1 MIRWF
6 EFNHLKFLRTL
17 TASVALL
24 SALSC
29 QAQIILETNVH
40 DFGILKAG
48 DPFFVDVGVQ
58 NAYEEVVYI
67 LRAEQSERTVIQF
80 SDKKLLPGKE
90 EFIRIQF
97 NPKKTGKFNEQVMVY
112 FSKLLRPLPI
122 QIRGEV
128 ESFTKEYD
136 PACPNFDEKPGR
148 KTFDIRFFVGD
159 GLNMEPVK
167 KARVQTLNLES
178 QKEEESNSFGFVH
191 LMLPAGKYRWRVQA
205 EGYETQVVEKYVNR
219 LQNEVNVYLER
230 QEGHVI
236 ADIKHAET
244 DSLRKEVFRRILD
257 KEEQKEA
264 VIIPDTTTEAK
275 TEAKEQGRPKEPSAD
290 TEPRQDSEY
299 LPLSQFKKNNLVFL
313 IDVSESMRLSGKFQ
327 LLRKALKSLIGSMR
341 SVDQL
346 AILTYSDSVELFMN
360 IKANLDVNRAQKQI
374 DDLFAHGKTNTTAGV
389 EEAYRLTLEGLVAD
403 GNNQIFLTS
412 DGVYSKEDT
421 EKTISYIRSKFGTGV
436 KLSTIGVKTEKTN
449 ASKLKKIAR
458 YGQGKYLSIDD
469 DASAES
475 VLIREVKRNSR
486 R

>member
-1 MIRWF
+1 
-6 EFNHLKFLRTL
+6 LKFLRTL

-275 TEAKEQGRPKEPSAD
+275 TESKEQGRPKEPSAD

-299 LPLSQFKKNNLVFL
+299 LPLSQYKKNNLVFL

>member
-205 EGYETQVVEKYVNR
+205 EGFETQVVEKYVNR

-275 TEAKEQGRPKEPSAD
+275 TESKEQGRPKEPSAD

-299 LPLSQFKKNNLVFL
+299 LPLSQYKKNNLVFL

>member
-1 MIRWF
+1 M
-6 EFNHLKFLRTL
+6 KFLRTL

-205 EGYETQVVEKYVNR
+205 EGFETQVVEKYVNR

-275 TEAKEQGRPKEPSAD
+275 TESKEQGRPKEPSAD

>member
-1 MIRWF
+1 
-6 EFNHLKFLRTL
+6 
-17 TASVALL
+17 
-24 SALSC
+24 
-29 QAQIILETNVH
+29 
-40 DFGILKAG
+40 
-48 DPFFVDVGVQ
+48 
-58 NAYEEVVYI
+58 
-67 LRAEQSERTVIQF
+67 
-80 SDKKLLPGKE
+80 
-90 EFIRIQF
+90 
-97 NPKKTGKFNEQVMVY
+97 
-112 FSKLLRPLPI
+112 
-122 QIRGEV
+122 
-128 ESFTKEYD
+128 
-136 PACPNFDEKPGR
+136 
-148 KTFDIRFFVGD
+148 
-159 GLNMEPVK
+159 
-167 KARVQTLNLES
+167 
-178 QKEEESNSFGFVH
+178 
-191 LMLPAGKYRWRVQA
+191 MLPAGKYRWRVQA

-275 TEAKEQGRPKEPSAD
+275 TEAKEQGRPKEPSPD

-299 LPLSQFKKNNLVFL
+299 LPLSQYKKNNLVFL

-412 DGVYSKEDT
+412 DGDYSKEDT

-449 ASKLKKIAR
+449 ASKLKKLAR

>member
-1 MIRWF
+1 M
-6 EFNHLKFLRTL
+6 KFLRTL

-205 EGYETQVVEKYVNR
+205 EGFETQVVEKYVNR

>member
-1 MIRWF
+1 M
-6 EFNHLKFLRTL
+6 KFLRTL

-299 LPLSQFKKNNLVFL
+299 LPLSQYKKNNLVFL

>member
-1 MIRWF
+1 M
-6 EFNHLKFLRTL
+6 KFLRTL

>member
-1 MIRWF
+1 M
-6 EFNHLKFLRTL
+6 
-17 TASVALL
+17 
-24 SALSC
+24 
-29 QAQIILETNVH
+29 
-40 DFGILKAG
+40 
-48 DPFFVDVGVQ
+48 GVQ

-205 EGYETQVVEKYVNR
+205 EGFETQVVEKYVNR

-275 TEAKEQGRPKEPSAD
+275 TESKEQGRPKEPSAD

-299 LPLSQFKKNNLVFL
+299 LPLSQYKKNNLVFL

>member
-1 MIRWF
+1 M
-6 EFNHLKFLRTL
+6 KFLRTL

-48 DPFFVDVGVQ
+48 DPFFVDVGKK

-299 LPLSQFKKNNLVFL
+299 LPLSQYKKNNLVFL

>member
-1 MIRWF
+1 M
-6 EFNHLKFLRTL
+6 
-17 TASVALL
+17 
-24 SALSC
+24 
-29 QAQIILETNVH
+29 
-40 DFGILKAG
+40 
-48 DPFFVDVGVQ
+48 GVQ

-205 EGYETQVVEKYVNR
+205 EGFETQVVEKYVNR

-299 LPLSQFKKNNLVFL
+299 LPLSQYKKNNLVFL

>member
-1 MIRWF
+1 M
-6 EFNHLKFLRTL
+6 
-17 TASVALL
+17 
-24 SALSC
+24 
-29 QAQIILETNVH
+29 
-40 DFGILKAG
+40 
-48 DPFFVDVGVQ
+48 DVGVQ
-58 NAYEEVVYI
+58 NAYEDVAYI

-128 ESFTKEYD
+128 ESFKEEYD

-159 GLNMEPVK
+159 GLHMEPVK

-205 EGYETQVVEKYVNR
+205 QGYETQVVEKYVNR

-230 QEGHVI
+230 QEGHLI
-236 ADIKHAET
+236 ADIKQAES

-257 KEEQKEA
+257 KEDQKEA
-264 VIIPDTTTEAK
+264 VIIPDTTKEIETELPK
-275 TEAKEQGRPKEPSAD
+275 KESIRESSAS
-290 TEPRQDSEY
+290 TAPVLDSKD
-299 LPLSQFKKNNLVFL
+299 LPLSQYKKNNLVFL
-313 IDVSESMRLSGKFQ
+313 IDISESMRLSGKFQ
-327 LLRKALKSLIGSMR
+327 LLRKALKSLIASMR

-360 IKANLDVNRAQKQI
+360 IKGNLDVNLAQKQI

>member
-1 MIRWF
+1 
-6 EFNHLKFLRTL
+6 LKFLRTL

>member
-1 MIRWF
+1 M
-6 EFNHLKFLRTL
+6 KFLRTL

-275 TEAKEQGRPKEPSAD
+275 TESKEQGRPKEPSAD

-299 LPLSQFKKNNLVFL
+299 LPLSQYKKNNLVFL

>member
-1 MIRWF
+1 M
-6 EFNHLKFLRTL
+6 KFLRTL

-205 EGYETQVVEKYVNR
+205 EGFETQVVEKYVNR

-275 TEAKEQGRPKEPSAD
+275 TESKEQGRPKEPSAD

-299 LPLSQFKKNNLVFL
+299 LPLSQYKKNNLVFL

>member
-1 MIRWF
+1 M
-6 EFNHLKFLRTL
+6 
-17 TASVALL
+17 
-24 SALSC
+24 
-29 QAQIILETNVH
+29 
-40 DFGILKAG
+40 
-48 DPFFVDVGVQ
+48 GVQ

-275 TEAKEQGRPKEPSAD
+275 TEAKEQGRPKEPSPD

-299 LPLSQFKKNNLVFL
+299 LPLSQYKKNNLVFL

>member
-1 MIRWF
+1 M
-6 EFNHLKFLRTL
+6 KFLRTL

-205 EGYETQVVEKYVNR
+205 EGFETQVVEKYVNR

-299 LPLSQFKKNNLVFL
+299 LPLSQYKKNNLVFL

>member
-1 MIRWF
+1 M
-6 EFNHLKFLRTL
+6 
-17 TASVALL
+17 
-24 SALSC
+24 
-29 QAQIILETNVH
+29 
-40 DFGILKAG
+40 
-48 DPFFVDVGVQ
+48 GVQ

-205 EGYETQVVEKYVNR
+205 EGFETQVVEKYVNR

>member
-1 MIRWF
+1 M
-6 EFNHLKFLRTL
+6 
-17 TASVALL
+17 
-24 SALSC
+24 
-29 QAQIILETNVH
+29 
-40 DFGILKAG
+40 
-48 DPFFVDVGVQ
+48 GVQ

>member
-1 MIRWF
+1 M
-6 EFNHLKFLRTL
+6 KFLRTL

-275 TEAKEQGRPKEPSAD
+275 TEAKEQGRPKEPSPD

-299 LPLSQFKKNNLVFL
+299 LPLSQYKKNNLVFL

-449 ASKLKKIAR
+449 ASKLKKLAR

>member
-1 MIRWF
+1 M
-6 EFNHLKFLRTL
+6 KFLRTL

-205 EGYETQVVEKYVNR
+205 ESYETQVVEKYVNR

-257 KEEQKEA
+257 KEQKEA

-299 LPLSQFKKNNLVFL
+299 LPLSQYKKNNLVFL

>member
-1 MIRWF
+1 
-6 EFNHLKFLRTL
+6 
-17 TASVALL
+17 
-24 SALSC
+24 
-29 QAQIILETNVH
+29 
-40 DFGILKAG
+40 
-48 DPFFVDVGVQ
+48 VGVQ

>member
-1 MIRWF
+1 
-6 EFNHLKFLRTL
+6 LKFLRTL

-205 EGYETQVVEKYVNR
+205 EGFETQVVEKYVNR

-275 TEAKEQGRPKEPSAD
+275 TESKEQGRPKEPSAD

>member
-1 MIRWF
+1 
-6 EFNHLKFLRTL
+6 LKFLRTL

-205 EGYETQVVEKYVNR
+205 EGFETQVVEKYVNR

-275 TEAKEQGRPKEPSAD
+275 TESKEQGRPKEPSAD

-299 LPLSQFKKNNLVFL
+299 LPLSQYKKNNLVFL

>member
-1 MIRWF
+1 M
-6 EFNHLKFLRTL
+6 KFLRTL

-299 LPLSQFKKNNLVFL
+299 LPLSQYKKNNLVFL

-360 IKANLDVNRAQKQI
+360 IKAN
-374 DDLFAHGKTNTTAGV
+374 
-389 EEAYRLTLEGLVAD
+389 
-403 GNNQIFLTS
+403 
-412 DGVYSKEDT
+412 
-421 EKTISYIRSKFGTGV
+421 FG
-436 KLSTIGVKTEKTN
+436 
-449 ASKLKKIAR
+449 R
-458 YGQGKYLSIDD
+458 Q
-469 DASAES
+469 
-475 VLIREVKRNSR
+475 
-486 R
+486 

>member
-1 MIRWF
+1 
-6 EFNHLKFLRTL
+6 LKFLRTL

-275 TEAKEQGRPKEPSAD
+275 TESKEQGRPKEPSAD